1 MGKFVAKEKAMNKNK
16 YLQAL
21 QTAKDIV
28 KKDIP
33 SSTNLITTAEEL
45 TDKVQDFKIKVL
57 VIGEFSSGKTALMN
71 RLLGI
76 NLLKEDVT
84 PETAIATE
92 LVYDEKEGVDLV
104 LSSGEAE
111 HCSLADVPTPD
122 PDTYLKYVYHLN
134 NPVLKELSDYV
145 LVDMPGF
152 NSGVEAHN
160 KALLQY
166 IGQATAYLFVTNI
179 ESGCMT
185 DSSVNFL
192 NEIRSYSP
200 YVGYVLT
207 KCDKLSNE
215 NVQLTTENIRQH
227 LQYLNGVEPDL
238 VTTSAVDDEHL
249 PEKLKRM
256 IQSFKAKDMLQ
267 HCFDDEIVFLLDRC
281 LSGLKLAKGAIA
293 FDTSSIDREISRCE
307 RVKEALKT
315 RFEQKKDQIHRDFQ
329 NQVSERIISDIR
341 GSLMENVEI
350 LTSAAMQ
357 GPDSFKQCVNGIIR
371 PRLIES
377 TNEALGNFATNIV
390 SDIGDLLEHTSDGMP
405 DLSGKV
411 DQLAELS
418 RRSVE
423 SFKAHSGQWIKGLA
437 RVATKSMGAEKVLYK
452 TITTTLAVVTNVIAP
467 ILELVLIFLPDI
479 LSFVSK
485 YFERNKVQEQI
496 ENVAI
501 PRLCGE
507 LAPKIKESMD
517 SVQSSLMQEIEEKFQ
532 TEIEEQMKVLKQLQ
546 SSKKEK
552 QEEMDGKIQ
561 ALTQDIAKLEQ
572 VRSTFE
578 VAQA

>member
-1 MGKFVAKEKAMNKNK
+1 MGKFIAKEKAMNKNK

-76 NLLKEDVT
+76 NLLKEDVI

-111 HCSLADVPTPD
+111 HCSLADVPTPN

-185 DSSVNFL
+185 DSSINFL

-207 KCDKLSNE
+207 KCDKLSKE

-227 LQYLNGVEPDL
+227 LQYLNGVNPDL
-238 VTTSAVDDEHL
+238 VNTSAVDDEQL

-256 IQSFKAKDMLQ
+256 IQSFKSKDMLQ
-267 HCFDDEIVFLLDRC
+267 HCFDDEIIFLLDRC
-281 LSGLKLAKGAIA
+281 LSGLKLAKGAMA
-293 FDTSSIDREISRCE
+293 FDTSSIDREIRRSE
-307 RVKEALKT
+307 RAREAMKT

-329 NQVSERIISDIR
+329 NQVYERIISDIR
-341 GSLMENVEI
+341 GSLMENVET

-357 GPDSFKQCVNGIIR
+357 GADSFKQCVNGIIR

-377 TNEALGNFATNIV
+377 TNEALGNFATNIA

-405 DLSGKV
+405 DLNGKV

-418 RRSVE
+418 RMSVE
-423 SFKAHSGQWIKGLA
+423 SFKSHSGQWIKGLN
-437 RVATKSMGAEKVLYK
+437 RIATNSMGAEKVLYK

-532 TEIEEQMKVLKQLQ
+532 SEIEEQMKVLKQLQ

-572 VRSTFE
+572 VKSTFE
-578 VAQA
+578 VA

>member
-1 MGKFVAKEKAMNKNK
+1 
-16 YLQAL
+16 
-21 QTAKDIV
+21 
-28 KKDIP
+28 
-33 SSTNLITTAEEL
+33 
-45 TDKVQDFKIKVL
+45 
-57 VIGEFSSGKTALMN
+57 
-71 RLLGI
+71 
-76 NLLKEDVT
+76 
-84 PETAIATE
+84 
-92 LVYDEKEGVDLV
+92 
-104 LSSGEAE
+104 
-111 HCSLADVPTPD
+111 
-122 PDTYLKYVYHLN
+122 
-134 NPVLKELSDYV
+134 
-145 LVDMPGF
+145 
-152 NSGVEAHN
+152 
-160 KALLQY
+160 
-166 IGQATAYLFVTNI
+166 
-179 ESGCMT
+179 
-185 DSSVNFL
+185 
-192 NEIRSYSP
+192 
-200 YVGYVLT
+200 
-207 KCDKLSNE
+207 
-215 NVQLTTENIRQH
+215 
-227 LQYLNGVEPDL
+227 
-238 VTTSAVDDEHL
+238 
-249 PEKLKRM
+249 
-256 IQSFKAKDMLQ
+256 
-267 HCFDDEIVFLLDRC
+267 
-281 LSGLKLAKGAIA
+281 
-293 FDTSSIDREISRCE
+293 
-307 RVKEALKT
+307 
-315 RFEQKKDQIHRDFQ
+315 
-329 NQVSERIISDIR
+329 
-341 GSLMENVEI
+341 MENVET

-405 DLSGKV
+405 DLNGKV

-418 RRSVE
+418 RMSVE
-423 SFKAHSGQWIKGLA
+423 SFKSHSGQWIKGLN
-437 RVATKSMGAEKVLYK
+437 RITTKSMGAEKVLYK

>member
-1 MGKFVAKEKAMNKNK
+1 MGKFIAKEKAMNKNK

-76 NLLKEDVT
+76 NLLKEDVI

-111 HCSLADVPTPD
+111 HCSLADVPTPN

-185 DSSVNFL
+185 DSSINFL

-207 KCDKLSNE
+207 KCDKLSKE

-227 LQYLNGVEPDL
+227 LQYLNGVNPDL
-238 VTTSAVDDEHL
+238 VNTSAMDDEQL

-256 IQSFKAKDMLQ
+256 IQSFKSKDMLQ
-267 HCFDDEIVFLLDRC
+267 HCFDDEIIFLLDRC
-281 LSGLKLAKGAIA
+281 LSGLKLAKGAMA
-293 FDTSSIDREISRCE
+293 FDTSSIDREIRRYE
-307 RVKEALKT
+307 RAREAMKT

-329 NQVSERIISDIR
+329 NQVYERIISDIR
-341 GSLMENVEI
+341 GSLMENVET

-357 GPDSFKQCVNGIIR
+357 GADSFKQCVNGIIR

-377 TNEALGNFATNIV
+377 TNEALGNFATNIA

-405 DLSGKV
+405 DLNGKV

-418 RRSVE
+418 RMSVE
-423 SFKAHSGQWIKGLA
+423 SFKSHSGQWIKGLN
-437 RVATKSMGAEKVLYK
+437 RIATNSMGAEKVLYK

-532 TEIEEQMKVLKQLQ
+532 SEIEEQMKVLKQLQ

-572 VRSTFE
+572 VKSTFE
-578 VAQA
+578 VA

>member
-1 MGKFVAKEKAMNKNK
+1 MNKNK

-76 NLLKEDVT
+76 NLLKEDVI

-111 HCSLADVPTPD
+111 HCSLADVPTPN

-185 DSSVNFL
+185 DSSINFL

-207 KCDKLSNE
+207 KCDKLSKE

-238 VTTSAVDDEHL
+238 VTTSAVDDEQL

-256 IQSFKAKDMLQ
+256 IQSFKSKDMLQ
-267 HCFDDEIVFLLDRC
+267 HCFDDEIIFLLDRC
-281 LSGLKLAKGAIA
+281 LSGLKLAKGAMA
-293 FDTSSIDREISRCE
+293 FDTPSIDREIRRCE
-307 RVKEALKT
+307 RAREAMKT

-329 NQVSERIISDIR
+329 NQVYERIISDIR
-341 GSLMENVEI
+341 GSLMENVET

-357 GPDSFKQCVNGIIR
+357 GADSFKQCVNGIIR

-377 TNEALGNFATNIV
+377 TNEALGNFATNIA

-405 DLSGKV
+405 DLNGKV

-418 RRSVE
+418 RMSVE
-423 SFKAHSGQWIKGLA
+423 SFKSHSGQWIKGLN
-437 RVATKSMGAEKVLYK
+437 RIATNSMGAEKVLYK

-532 TEIEEQMKVLKQLQ
+532 SEIEEQMKVLKQLQ

-572 VRSTFE
+572 VKSTFE
-578 VAQA
+578 VA

>member
-1 MGKFVAKEKAMNKNK
+1 M
-16 YLQAL
+16 
-21 QTAKDIV
+21 
-28 KKDIP
+28 
-33 SSTNLITTAEEL
+33 
-45 TDKVQDFKIKVL
+45 
-57 VIGEFSSGKTALMN
+57 
-71 RLLGI
+71 
-76 NLLKEDVT
+76 
-84 PETAIATE
+84 
-92 LVYDEKEGVDLV
+92 
-104 LSSGEAE
+104 
-111 HCSLADVPTPD
+111 
-122 PDTYLKYVYHLN
+122 
-134 NPVLKELSDYV
+134 
-145 LVDMPGF
+145 
-152 NSGVEAHN
+152 
-160 KALLQY
+160 
-166 IGQATAYLFVTNI
+166 
-179 ESGCMT
+179 
-185 DSSVNFL
+185 
-192 NEIRSYSP
+192 
-200 YVGYVLT
+200 GYVLT
-207 KCDKLSNE
+207 KCDKLSKE

-227 LQYLNGVEPDL
+227 LQYLNGVNPDL
-238 VTTSAVDDEHL
+238 VNTSAVDDEQL

-256 IQSFKAKDMLQ
+256 IQSFKSKDMLQ
-267 HCFDDEIVFLLDRC
+267 HCFDDEIIFLLDRC
-281 LSGLKLAKGAIA
+281 LSGLKLAKGAMA
-293 FDTSSIDREISRCE
+293 FDTSSIDREIRRCE
-307 RVKEALKT
+307 RAREAMKT

-329 NQVSERIISDIR
+329 NQVYERIISDIR
-341 GSLMENVEI
+341 GSLMENVET

-357 GPDSFKQCVNGIIR
+357 GADSFKQCVNGIIR

-377 TNEALGNFATNIV
+377 TNEALGNFATNIA

-405 DLSGKV
+405 DLNGKV

-418 RRSVE
+418 RMSVE
-423 SFKAHSGQWIKGLA
+423 SFKSHSGQWIKGLN
-437 RVATKSMGAEKVLYK
+437 RIATNSMGAEKVLYK

-532 TEIEEQMKVLKQLQ
+532 SEIEEQMKVLKQLQ

-561 ALTQDIAKLEQ
+561 VLTQDIAKLEQ
-572 VRSTFE
+572 VKSTFE

>member
-1 MGKFVAKEKAMNKNK
+1 MNKNK

-76 NLLKEDVT
+76 NLLKEDVI

-111 HCSLADVPTPD
+111 HCSLADVPTPN

-185 DSSVNFL
+185 DSSINFL

-207 KCDKLSNE
+207 KCDKLSKE

-227 LQYLNGVEPDL
+227 LQYLNGVNPDL
-238 VTTSAVDDEHL
+238 VNTSAMDDEQL

-256 IQSFKAKDMLQ
+256 IQSFKSKDMLQ
-267 HCFDDEIVFLLDRC
+267 HCFDDEIIFLLDRC
-281 LSGLKLAKGAIA
+281 LSGLKLAKGAMA
-293 FDTSSIDREISRCE
+293 FDTSSIDREIRRYE
-307 RVKEALKT
+307 RAREAMKT

-329 NQVSERIISDIR
+329 NQVYERIISDIR
-341 GSLMENVEI
+341 GSLMENVET

-357 GPDSFKQCVNGIIR
+357 GADSFKQCVNGIIR

-377 TNEALGNFATNIV
+377 TNEALGNFATNIA

-405 DLSGKV
+405 DLNGKV

-418 RRSVE
+418 RMSVE
-423 SFKAHSGQWIKGLA
+423 SFKSHSGQWIKGLN
-437 RVATKSMGAEKVLYK
+437 RIATNSMGAEKVLYK

-532 TEIEEQMKVLKQLQ
+532 SEIEEQMKVLKQLQ

-572 VRSTFE
+572 VKSTFE
-578 VAQA
+578 VA

>member
-1 MGKFVAKEKAMNKNK
+1 MNKNK

-76 NLLKEDVT
+76 NLLKEDVI

-92 LVYDEKEGVDLV
+92 LVYDEKESVDLV

-111 HCSLADVPTPD
+111 HCSLADVPTPN

-185 DSSVNFL
+185 DSSINFL

-207 KCDKLSNE
+207 KCDKLSKE

-227 LQYLNGVEPDL
+227 LQYLNGVNPDL
-238 VTTSAVDDEHL
+238 VNTSAVDDEQL

-256 IQSFKAKDMLQ
+256 IQSFKSKDMLQ
-267 HCFDDEIVFLLDRC
+267 HCFDDEIIFLLDRC
-281 LSGLKLAKGAIA
+281 LSGLKLAKGAMA
-293 FDTSSIDREISRCE
+293 FDRSSIDREIRRCE
-307 RVKEALKT
+307 RAREAMKT
-315 RFEQKKDQIHRDFQ
+315 RFEQKKDQIHRDLQ
-329 NQVSERIISDIR
+329 NQVYERIISDIR
-341 GSLMENVEI
+341 GSLMENVET

-357 GPDSFKQCVNGIIR
+357 GADSFKQCVNGIIR

-377 TNEALGNFATNIV
+377 TNEALGNFATNIA

-405 DLSGKV
+405 DLNGKV

-418 RRSVE
+418 RMSVE
-423 SFKAHSGQWIKGLA
+423 SFKSHSGQWIKGLN
-437 RVATKSMGAEKVLYK
+437 RIATNSMGAEKVLYK

-532 TEIEEQMKVLKQLQ
+532 SEIEEQMKVLKQLQ

-572 VRSTFE
+572 VKSTFE
-578 VAQA
+578 VA

>member
-1 MGKFVAKEKAMNKNK
+1 MNKNK

-76 NLLKEDVT
+76 NLLKEDVI

-111 HCSLADVPTPD
+111 HCSLADIPTPD

-166 IGQATAYLFVTNI
+166 IGQATAYLFVTNV

-185 DSSVNFL
+185 DSSINFL

-207 KCDKLSNE
+207 KCDKLSKE
-215 NVQLTTENIRQH
+215 NVQLTTENIKQH
-227 LQYLNGVEPDL
+227 LQSLNGVNPDL
-238 VTTSAVDDEHL
+238 VNTSAVDDEQL

-256 IQSFKAKDMLQ
+256 IQSFKSKDMLQ
-267 HCFDDEIVFLLDRC
+267 HCFDDEIIFLLDRC
-281 LSGLKLAKGAIA
+281 LSGLKLAKGAIS
-293 FDTSSIDREISRCE
+293 FDTSSIDREIRRCE

-341 GSLMENVEI
+341 GSLMENVET

-390 SDIGDLLEHTSDGMP
+390 SDIGDILEHTSDGIP

-423 SFKAHSGQWIKGLA
+423 SFKSHSGQWIKGVA

-507 LAPKIKESMD
+507 LTPKIKESMD

-552 QEEMDGKIQ
+552 QEEIDGKIQ
-561 ALTQDIAKLEQ
+561 SLTQDIAKLEQ
-572 VRSTFE
+572 VKSTFE

>member
-1 MGKFVAKEKAMNKNK
+1 MNKNK

-76 NLLKEDVT
+76 NLLKEDVI

-111 HCSLADVPTPD
+111 HCSLADVPTPN

-185 DSSVNFL
+185 DSSINFL

-207 KCDKLSNE
+207 KCDKLSKE

-227 LQYLNGVEPDL
+227 LQYLNGVNPDL
-238 VTTSAVDDEHL
+238 VNTSAMDDEQL

-256 IQSFKAKDMLQ
+256 IQSFKSKDMLQ
-267 HCFDDEIVFLLDRC
+267 HCFDDEIIFLLDRC
-281 LSGLKLAKGAIA
+281 LSGLKLAKGAMA
-293 FDTSSIDREISRCE
+293 FDTSSIDREIRRYE
-307 RVKEALKT
+307 RAREAMKT

-329 NQVSERIISDIR
+329 NQVYERIISDIR
-341 GSLMENVEI
+341 GSLMENVET

-357 GPDSFKQCVNGIIR
+357 GADSFKQCVNGIIR

-377 TNEALGNFATNIV
+377 TNEALGNFATNIA

-405 DLSGKV
+405 DLNGKV

-418 RRSVE
+418 RMSVE
-423 SFKAHSGQWIKGLA
+423 SFKSHSGQWIKGLN
-437 RVATKSMGAEKVLYK
+437 RIATNSMGAEKVLYK

-532 TEIEEQMKVLKQLQ
+532 SEIEEQMKVLKQLQ

-552 QEEMDGKIQ
+552 QEEIDGKIQ
-561 ALTQDIAKLEQ
+561 ELTQDIAKLEQ
-572 VRSTFE
+572 VKSTFE

>member
-1 MGKFVAKEKAMNKNK
+1 MNKNK

-76 NLLKEDVT
+76 NLLKEDVI

-111 HCSLADVPTPD
+111 HCSLADVPTPN

-166 IGQATAYLFVTNI
+166 IGQATAYLFVTNV

-185 DSSVNFL
+185 DSSINFL

-207 KCDKLSNE
+207 KCDKLSKE
-215 NVQLTTENIRQH
+215 NVQLTTENIKQH
-227 LQYLNGVEPDL
+227 LQSLNGVNPDL
-238 VTTSAVDDEHL
+238 VNTSAVDDEQL

-256 IQSFKAKDMLQ
+256 IQSFKSKDMLQ
-267 HCFDDEIVFLLDRC
+267 HCFDDEIIFLLDRC
-281 LSGLKLAKGAIA
+281 LSGLKLAKGAIS
-293 FDTSSIDREISRCE
+293 FDTSSIDREIRRCE

-341 GSLMENVEI
+341 GSLMENVET

-552 QEEMDGKIQ
+552 QEEIDRKIQ

-572 VRSTFE
+572 VKSTFE

>member
-76 NLLKEDVT
+76 NLLKEDVI

-207 KCDKLSNE
+207 KCDKLSKE
-215 NVQLTTENIRQH
+215 NVQLTTENIKQH

-256 IQSFKAKDMLQ
+256 IQSFKSKDMLQ
-267 HCFDDEIVFLLDRC
+267 HCFDDEIIFLLDRC
-281 LSGLKLAKGAIA
+281 LSGLKLAKGAMA
-293 FDTSSIDREISRCE
+293 FDTSSIDREIRRYE
-307 RVKEALKT
+307 RAREAMKT

-329 NQVSERIISDIR
+329 NQVYERIISDIR
-341 GSLMENVEI
+341 GSLMENVET

-357 GPDSFKQCVNGIIR
+357 GADSFKQCVNGIIR

-377 TNEALGNFATNIV
+377 TNEALGNFATNIA

-405 DLSGKV
+405 DLNGKV

-418 RRSVE
+418 RMSVE
-423 SFKAHSGQWIKGLA
+423 SFKSHSGQWIKGLN
-437 RVATKSMGAEKVLYK
+437 RIATNSMGAEKVLYK

-532 TEIEEQMKVLKQLQ
+532 SEIEEQMKVLKQLQ

-572 VRSTFE
+572 VKSTFE
-578 VAQA
+578 VA

>member
-1 MGKFVAKEKAMNKNK
+1 MNKNK

-76 NLLKEDVT
+76 NLLKEDVI

-111 HCSLADVPTPD
+111 HCSLADVPTPN

-166 IGQATAYLFVTNI
+166 IGQATAYIFVTNI

-207 KCDKLSNE
+207 KCDKLSKE
-215 NVQLTTENIRQH
+215 NVQLTTENIKQH

-256 IQSFKAKDMLQ
+256 IQSFKSKDMLQ
-267 HCFDDEIVFLLDRC
+267 HCFDDEIIFLLDRC
-281 LSGLKLAKGAIA
+281 LSGLKLAKGAMA
-293 FDTSSIDREISRCE
+293 FDTSSIDREIRRYE
-307 RVKEALKT
+307 RAREAMKT

-329 NQVSERIISDIR
+329 NQVYERIISDIR
-341 GSLMENVEI
+341 GSLMENVET

-357 GPDSFKQCVNGIIR
+357 GADSFKQCVNGIIR

-377 TNEALGNFATNIV
+377 TNEALGNFATNIA

-405 DLSGKV
+405 DLNGKV

-418 RRSVE
+418 RMSVE
-423 SFKAHSGQWIKGLA
+423 SFKSHSGQWIKGLN
-437 RVATKSMGAEKVLYK
+437 RIATNSMGAEKVLYK

-532 TEIEEQMKVLKQLQ
+532 SEIEEQMKVLKQLQ

-572 VRSTFE
+572 VKSTFE
-578 VAQA
+578 VA

>member
-1 MGKFVAKEKAMNKNK
+1 MGKFIAKEKAMNKNK

-122 PDTYLKYVYHLN
+122 PDTYLKYVYRLN
-134 NPVLKELSDYV
+134 NPVLKELSDYI

-152 NSGVEAHN
+152 NSRVEAHN

-185 DSSVNFL
+185 DSSINFL

-207 KCDKLSNE
+207 KCDKLSKE

-227 LQYLNGVEPDL
+227 FQSLNGVNPDL
-238 VTTSAVDDEHL
+238 VNTSAVDDEQL

-256 IQSFKAKDMLQ
+256 IQSFKSKDMLQ
-267 HCFDDEIVFLLDRC
+267 HCFDNEIIFLLDRC
-281 LSGLKLAKGAIA
+281 LSGLKLAKGAMA
-293 FDTSSIDREISRCE
+293 FDTSSIDREIRRCE
-307 RVKEALKT
+307 RAREAMKT
-315 RFEQKKDQIHRDFQ
+315 QFEQKKHQIHRDFQ
-329 NQVSERIISDIR
+329 NQVYERIISDIR
-341 GSLMENVEI
+341 GSLMENVET

-357 GPDSFKQCVNGIIR
+357 GADSFKQCVNGIIR

-377 TNEALGNFATNIV
+377 TNEALGNFATNIA

-405 DLSGKV
+405 DLNGKV

-418 RRSVE
+418 RMSVE
-423 SFKAHSGQWIKGLA
+423 SFKSHSGQWIKGLN
-437 RVATKSMGAEKVLYK
+437 RIATNSMGAEKVLYK

-532 TEIEEQMKVLKQLQ
+532 TEIEEQMKVLRQLQ

-572 VRSTFE
+572 VKSTFE

>member
-1 MGKFVAKEKAMNKNK
+1 MNKNK

-33 SSTNLITTAEEL
+33 SSKNLITTAEEL

-76 NLLKEDVT
+76 NLLKEDVI

-207 KCDKLSNE
+207 KCDKLSKE
-215 NVQLTTENIRQH
+215 NVQLTTENIKQH

-256 IQSFKAKDMLQ
+256 IQSFKSKDMLQ
-267 HCFDDEIVFLLDRC
+267 HCFDDEIIFLLDRC
-281 LSGLKLAKGAIA
+281 LSGLKLAKGAMA
-293 FDTSSIDREISRCE
+293 FDTSSIDREIRRYE
-307 RVKEALKT
+307 RAREAMKT

-329 NQVSERIISDIR
+329 NQVYERIISDIR
-341 GSLMENVEI
+341 GSLMENVET

-357 GPDSFKQCVNGIIR
+357 GADSFKQCVNGIIR

-377 TNEALGNFATNIV
+377 TNEALGNFATNIA

-405 DLSGKV
+405 DLNGKV

-418 RRSVE
+418 RMSVE
-423 SFKAHSGQWIKGLA
+423 SFKSHSGQWIKGLN
-437 RVATKSMGAEKVLYK
+437 RIATNSMGAEKVLYK

-532 TEIEEQMKVLKQLQ
+532 SEIEEQMKVLKQLQ

-572 VRSTFE
+572 VKSTFE
-578 VAQA
+578 VA

>member
-1 MGKFVAKEKAMNKNK
+1 MNKNK

-76 NLLKEDVT
+76 NLLKEDVI

-207 KCDKLSNE
+207 KCDKLSKE
-215 NVQLTTENIRQH
+215 NVQLTTENIKQH

-256 IQSFKAKDMLQ
+256 IQSFKSKDMLQ
-267 HCFDDEIVFLLDRC
+267 HCFDDEIIFLLDRC
-281 LSGLKLAKGAIA
+281 LSGLKLAKGAMA
-293 FDTSSIDREISRCE
+293 FDTSSIDREIRRYE
-307 RVKEALKT
+307 RAREAMKT

-329 NQVSERIISDIR
+329 NQVYERIISDIR
-341 GSLMENVEI
+341 GSLMENVET

-357 GPDSFKQCVNGIIR
+357 GADSFKQCVNGIIR

-377 TNEALGNFATNIV
+377 TNEALGNFATNIA

-405 DLSGKV
+405 DLNGKV

-418 RRSVE
+418 RMSVE
-423 SFKAHSGQWIKGLA
+423 SFKSHSGQWIKGLN
-437 RVATKSMGAEKVLYK
+437 RIATNSMGAEKVLYK

-532 TEIEEQMKVLKQLQ
+532 SEIEEQMKVLKQLQ

-572 VRSTFE
+572 VKSTFE
-578 VAQA
+578 VA

>member
-1 MGKFVAKEKAMNKNK
+1 M
-16 YLQAL
+16 
-21 QTAKDIV
+21 
-28 KKDIP
+28 
-33 SSTNLITTAEEL
+33 
-45 TDKVQDFKIKVL
+45 
-57 VIGEFSSGKTALMN
+57 
-71 RLLGI
+71 
-76 NLLKEDVT
+76 
-84 PETAIATE
+84 
-92 LVYDEKEGVDLV
+92 
-104 LSSGEAE
+104 
-111 HCSLADVPTPD
+111 ADVPTPD

-207 KCDKLSNE
+207 KCDKLSKE
-215 NVQLTTENIRQH
+215 NVQLTTENIKQH

-256 IQSFKAKDMLQ
+256 IQSFKSKDMLQ
-267 HCFDDEIVFLLDRC
+267 HCFDDEIIFLLDRC
-281 LSGLKLAKGAIA
+281 LSGLKLAKGAMA
-293 FDTSSIDREISRCE
+293 FVTYSIDREIRRCE
-307 RVKEALKT
+307 RAREAMKT

-329 NQVSERIISDIR
+329 NQVYERIISDIR
-341 GSLMENVEI
+341 GSLMENVET

-357 GPDSFKQCVNGIIR
+357 GADSFKQCVNGIIR

-377 TNEALGNFATNIV
+377 TNEALGNFATNIA

-405 DLSGKV
+405 DLNGKV

-418 RRSVE
+418 RMSVE
-423 SFKAHSGQWIKGLA
+423 SFKSHSGQWIKGLN
-437 RVATKSMGAEKVLYK
+437 RIATNSMGAEKVLYK

-467 ILELVLIFLPDI
+467 ILELILIFLPDI

-496 ENVAI
+496 ENIAI

-532 TEIEEQMKVLKQLQ
+532 SEIEEQMKVLKQLQ

-561 ALTQDIAKLEQ
+561 VLTQDITKLEQ
-572 VRSTFE
+572 IKGTFGAAE
-578 VAQA
+578 A

>member
-1 MGKFVAKEKAMNKNK
+1 MNKNK

-21 QTAKDIV
+21 QAAKEII

-33 SSTNLITTAEEL
+33 SSTNLVNTAEHL
-45 TDKVQDFKIKVL
+45 ADRVQDFKIKVL

-76 NLLKEDVT
+76 NLLKEDVI
-84 PETAIATE
+84 PKTAIATE

-104 LSSGEAE
+104 LPSGESE
-111 HCSLADVPTPD
+111 HCSLEEVPEGD
-122 PDTYLKYVYHLN
+122 PNTYLKHVYHLN

-166 IGQATAYLFVTNI
+166 VGQATAYLFVTNI

-192 NEIRSYSP
+192 NEIRNYSP

-207 KCDKLSNE
+207 KCDKLSKE
-215 NVQLTTENIRQH
+215 NIQMTTENIKQH

-238 VTTSAVDDEHL
+238 ITTSAVDDEQL

-256 IQSFKAKDMLQ
+256 IQSFKSKDMLQ
-267 HCFDDEIVFLLDRC
+267 HCFDDEIIFLLDRC
-281 LSGLKLAKGAIA
+281 LSALKLTKGAIA
-293 FDTSSIDREISRCE
+293 FDTSSVDREIRRCE
-307 RVKEALKT
+307 RAKEALKT

-329 NQVSERIISDIR
+329 SQVCERIINDIR
-341 GSLMENVEI
+341 GSLMENVET

-357 GPDSFKQCVNGIIR
+357 GTDSFKQCVNGIIR

-377 TNEALGNFATNIV
+377 TNEALGNFASNIA
-390 SDIGDLLEHTSDGMP
+390 SDIGDLLEHSSDGIP
-405 DLSGKV
+405 DLNGKV
-411 DQLAELS
+411 DQLSELS
-418 RRSVE
+418 RMSVE
-423 SFKAHSGQWIKGLA
+423 SFKSHSGQWIKGLNSA
-437 RVATKSMGAEKVLYK
+437 AIKSIGAEKALYK
-452 TITTTLAVVTNVIAP
+452 TVATTLAVVTNVIAP

-517 SVQSSLMQEIEEKFQ
+517 SIQSSLLQEIEEKFQ
-532 TEIEEQMKVLKQLQ
+532 TEIEEQVEVLKQLQ

-552 QEEMDGKIQ
+552 QEEIDRKVQ
-561 ALTQDIAKLEQ
+561 ELTQDITKLEHFK
-572 VRSTFE
+572 SNFE

>member
-1 MGKFVAKEKAMNKNK
+1 MNKNK

-28 KKDIP
+28 KKDIS

-207 KCDKLSNE
+207 KCDKLSKE

-227 LQYLNGVEPDL
+227 LQSLNGVNPDL
-238 VTTSAVDDEHL
+238 VNTSAVDDEQL

-256 IQSFKAKDMLQ
+256 IQSFKSKDMLQ
-267 HCFDDEIVFLLDRC
+267 HCFDDEIIFLLDRC
-281 LSGLKLAKGAIA
+281 LSGLKLAKGAMA
-293 FDTSSIDREISRCE
+293 FDTSSIDREIRRYE
-307 RVKEALKT
+307 RAREAMKT

-341 GSLMENVEI
+341 GSLMENVET

-423 SFKAHSGQWIKGLA
+423 SFKVHSGQWIKGLA

-552 QEEMDGKIQ
+552 QEEIDGKIQ

-572 VRSTFE
+572 VKSTFE

>member
-1 MGKFVAKEKAMNKNK
+1 MNKNK

-293 FDTSSIDREISRCE
+293 FDTSSMDREISRCE

-552 QEEMDGKIQ
+552 QEEIDGKIQ

>member
-1 MGKFVAKEKAMNKNK
+1 MGKFIAKEKAMNKNK

-76 NLLKEDVT
+76 NLLKEDVI

-111 HCSLADVPTPD
+111 HCSLADVPTPN

-166 IGQATAYLFVTNI
+166 IGQATAYIFVTNI

-207 KCDKLSNE
+207 KCDKLSKE
-215 NVQLTTENIRQH
+215 NVQLTTENIKQH

-256 IQSFKAKDMLQ
+256 IQSFKLKDMLQ
-267 HCFDDEIVFLLDRC
+267 HCFDDEIIFLLDRC
-281 LSGLKLAKGAIA
+281 LSGLKLAKGAMA
-293 FDTSSIDREISRCE
+293 FDTSSIDREIRRYE
-307 RVKEALKT
+307 RAREAMKT

-329 NQVSERIISDIR
+329 NQVYERIISDIR
-341 GSLMENVEI
+341 GSLMENVET

-357 GPDSFKQCVNGIIR
+357 GADSFKQCVNGIIR

-377 TNEALGNFATNIV
+377 TNEALGNFATNIA

-405 DLSGKV
+405 DLNGKV

-418 RRSVE
+418 RMSVE
-423 SFKAHSGQWIKGLA
+423 SFKSHSGQWIKGLN
-437 RVATKSMGAEKVLYK
+437 RIATNSMGAEKVLYK

-532 TEIEEQMKVLKQLQ
+532 SEIEEQMKVLKQLQ

-572 VRSTFE
+572 VKSTFE
-578 VAQA
+578 VA

>member
-1 MGKFVAKEKAMNKNK
+1 MGKFIAKEKSMNKNK

-166 IGQATAYLFVTNI
+166 IGQATAYLFVTNV

-185 DSSVNFL
+185 DSSINFL

-207 KCDKLSNE
+207 KCDKLSKE
-215 NVQLTTENIRQH
+215 NVQLTTENIKQH
-227 LQYLNGVEPDL
+227 LQSLNGVNPDL
-238 VTTSAVDDEHL
+238 VNTSAVDDEQL

-256 IQSFKAKDMLQ
+256 IQSFKSKDMLQ
-267 HCFDDEIVFLLDRC
+267 HCFDDEIIFLLDRC
-281 LSGLKLAKGAIA
+281 LSGLKLAKGAIS
-293 FDTSSIDREISRCE
+293 FDTSSIDREIRRCE

-341 GSLMENVEI
+341 GSLMENVET

-390 SDIGDLLEHTSDGMP
+390 SDIGDLLEHTSDGIP

-423 SFKAHSGQWIKGLA
+423 SFKSHSGQWIKGVA

-532 TEIEEQMKVLKQLQ
+532 SEIEEQMKVLKQLQ

-572 VRSTFE
+572 VKSTFE

>member
-1 MGKFVAKEKAMNKNK
+1 MNKNK

>member
-1 MGKFVAKEKAMNKNK
+1 MNKNK

-76 NLLKEDVT
+76 NLLKEDVI

-207 KCDKLSNE
+207 KCDKLSKE
-215 NVQLTTENIRQH
+215 NVQLTTENIKQH

-256 IQSFKAKDMLQ
+256 IQSFKSKDMLQ
-267 HCFDDEIVFLLDRC
+267 HCFDDEIIFLLGRC
-281 LSGLKLAKGAIA
+281 LSGLKLAKGAMA
-293 FDTSSIDREISRCE
+293 FDTYSIDREIRRCE
-307 RVKEALKT
+307 RAREAMKT

-329 NQVSERIISDIR
+329 NQVYERIISDIR
-341 GSLMENVEI
+341 GSLMENVET

-357 GPDSFKQCVNGIIR
+357 GADSFKQCVNGIIR

-377 TNEALGNFATNIV
+377 TNEALGNFATNIA

-405 DLSGKV
+405 DLNGKV

-418 RRSVE
+418 RMSVE
-423 SFKAHSGQWIKGLA
+423 SFKSHSGQWIKGLN
-437 RVATKSMGAEKVLYK
+437 RIATNSMGAEKVLYK

-467 ILELVLIFLPDI
+467 ILELILIFLPDI

-496 ENVAI
+496 ENIAI

-532 TEIEEQMKVLKQLQ
+532 SEIEEQMKVLKQLQ

-561 ALTQDIAKLEQ
+561 VLTQDITKLEQ
-572 VRSTFE
+572 IKGTFGAAE
-578 VAQA
+578 A

>member
-1 MGKFVAKEKAMNKNK
+1 MGKFIAKEKAMNKNK

-76 NLLKEDVT
+76 NLLKEDVI

-92 LVYDEKEGVDLV
+92 LVYDEKESVDLV

-111 HCSLADVPTPD
+111 HCSLADVPTPN

-185 DSSVNFL
+185 DSSINFL

-207 KCDKLSNE
+207 KCDKLSKE

-227 LQYLNGVEPDL
+227 LQYLNGVNPDL
-238 VTTSAVDDEHL
+238 VNTSAVDDEQL

-256 IQSFKAKDMLQ
+256 IQSFKSKDMLQ
-267 HCFDDEIVFLLDRC
+267 HCFDDEIIFLLDRC
-281 LSGLKLAKGAIA
+281 LSGLKLAKGAMA
-293 FDTSSIDREISRCE
+293 FDTSSIDREIRRGE
-307 RVKEALKT
+307 RAREAMKT
-315 RFEQKKDQIHRDFQ
+315 RFEQKKDQIHRDLQ
-329 NQVSERIISDIR
+329 NQVYERIISDIR
-341 GSLMENVEI
+341 GSLMENVET

-357 GPDSFKQCVNGIIR
+357 GADSFKQCVNGIIR

-377 TNEALGNFATNIV
+377 TNEALGNFATNIA

-405 DLSGKV
+405 DLNGKV

-418 RRSVE
+418 RMSVE
-423 SFKAHSGQWIKGLA
+423 SFKSHSGQWIKGLN
-437 RVATKSMGAEKVLYK
+437 RIATNSMGAEKVLYK

-532 TEIEEQMKVLKQLQ
+532 SEIEEQMKVLKQLQ

-572 VRSTFE
+572 VKSTFE
-578 VAQA
+578 VA

>member
-1 MGKFVAKEKAMNKNK
+1 MGKFIAKEKAMNKNK

-21 QTAKDIV
+21 QTAKNIV

-45 TDKVQDFKIKVL
+45 NDKVQDFKIKVL

-76 NLLKEDVT
+76 NLLKEDVI

-111 HCSLADVPTPD
+111 HCSLADVPTPN

-185 DSSVNFL
+185 DSSINFL

-207 KCDKLSNE
+207 KCDKLSKE

-227 LQYLNGVEPDL
+227 LQYLNGVNPDL
-238 VTTSAVDDEHL
+238 VNTSAMDDEQL

-256 IQSFKAKDMLQ
+256 IQSFKSKDMLQ
-267 HCFDDEIVFLLDRC
+267 HCFDDEIIFLLDRC
-281 LSGLKLAKGAIA
+281 LSGLKLAKGAMA
-293 FDTSSIDREISRCE
+293 FDTSSIDREIRRYE
-307 RVKEALKT
+307 RAREAMKT

-329 NQVSERIISDIR
+329 NQVYERIISDIR
-341 GSLMENVEI
+341 GSLMENVET

-357 GPDSFKQCVNGIIR
+357 GADSFKQCVNGIIR

-377 TNEALGNFATNIV
+377 TNEALGNFATNIA

-405 DLSGKV
+405 DLNGKV

-418 RRSVE
+418 RMSVE
-423 SFKAHSGQWIKGLA
+423 SFKSHSGQWIKGLN
-437 RVATKSMGAEKVLYK
+437 RIATNSMGAEKVLYK

-532 TEIEEQMKVLKQLQ
+532 SEIEEQMKVLKQLQ

-572 VRSTFE
+572 VKSTFE
-578 VAQA
+578 VA

>member
-76 NLLKEDVT
+76 NLLKEDVI

-185 DSSVNFL
+185 DSSINFL

-207 KCDKLSNE
+207 KCDKLSKE

-227 LQYLNGVEPDL
+227 LQYLNGVNPDL
-238 VTTSAVDDEHL
+238 VNTSAMDDEQL

-256 IQSFKAKDMLQ
+256 IQSFKSKDMLQ
-267 HCFDDEIVFLLDRC
+267 HCFDDEIIFLLDRC
-281 LSGLKLAKGAIA
+281 LSGLKLAKGAMA
-293 FDTSSIDREISRCE
+293 FDTSSIDREIRRYE
-307 RVKEALKT
+307 RAREAMKT

-341 GSLMENVEI
+341 GSLMENVET

-390 SDIGDLLEHTSDGMP
+390 SDIGDLLEHTSDGIP

-423 SFKAHSGQWIKGLA
+423 SFKSHSGQWIKGVA

-532 TEIEEQMKVLKQLQ
+532 SEIEEQMKVLKQLQ

-572 VRSTFE
+572 VKSTFE
-578 VAQA
+578 VA